1 MPTGHTG
8 EWSVKLL
15 LFLRKDTSNLL
26 KGPPPCAFST
36 SPVFEIWVPNLLFH
50 WHCSLQ
56 CSHPLQL
63 AQSFRAGVISIP
75 LISDLHITQSN
86 PRSDHFP
93 LLPQDTFKLLSLVLQ
108 KKLYILALAW
118 LHMFLSHSCGF
129 YSPATLDFIPFLT
142 PHCHSPLLDLCPHR
156 FFIWNAPPL
165 VPTQLQLF
173 SFGRI
178 QILHPPW
185 GNLISSRTHPFPF
198 LPGTW
203 LVLHYSMLL
212 QMWPGVLQ
220 LPVKA

>member
-26 KGPPPCAFST
+26 KGPPPRTFST
-36 SPVFEIWVPNLLFH
+36 SPVFEIWVPILLFH
-50 WHCSLQ
+50 WHCSLR

-108 KKLYILALAW
+108 KNSTFWPLPDSTCSSPTPVASTLQPHWISYHSSHHTVILHFWTFVHTGSSFGMPLLLSQLSYSCSHLEGFKSYILPEA
-118 LHMFLSHSCGF
+118 
-129 YSPATLDFIPFLT
+129 I
-142 PHCHSPLLDLCPHR
+142 
-156 FFIWNAPPL
+156 
-165 VPTQLQLF
+165 
-173 SFGRI
+173 
-178 QILHPPW
+178 
-185 GNLISSRTHPFPF
+185 
-198 LPGTW
+198 
-203 LVLHYSMLL
+203 
-212 QMWPGVLQ
+212 
-220 LPVKA
+220 